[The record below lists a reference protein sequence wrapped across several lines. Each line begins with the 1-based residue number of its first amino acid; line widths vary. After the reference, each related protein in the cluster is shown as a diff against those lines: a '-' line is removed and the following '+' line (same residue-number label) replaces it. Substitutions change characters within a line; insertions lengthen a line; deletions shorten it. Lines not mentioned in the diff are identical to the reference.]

1 MVEAQPLTPAARRA
15 AAHRAAR
22 VMAPVAG
29 PMLLSTAADMCD
41 TMHRLATMAE
51 MLVLYVERE
60 IAANP
65 VDKVVDPSLTPLE
78 KVKAAVCQIWTTTG
92 EIGTH
97 VDRVKF
103 WGGQIEPLSVRWQIA
118 HGADRRRFV
127 GRGG

>member
-1 MVEAQPLTPAARRA
+1 MVEAQPLTPAARRKA
-15 AAHRAAR
+15 ADRAR
-22 VMAPVAG
+22 FMAPDAG
-29 PMLLSTAADMCD
+29 PRLLNTAADMCD

-65 VDKVVDPSLTPLE
+65 RNKVVDPELTPLE
-78 KVKAAVCQIWTTTG
+78 KIKAAVCQIWTTTA
-92 EIGTH
+92 ELGTH
-97 VDRVKF
+97 ADHVRF
-103 WGGQIEPLSVRWQIA
+103 WGAEIEPLSVRWQIA